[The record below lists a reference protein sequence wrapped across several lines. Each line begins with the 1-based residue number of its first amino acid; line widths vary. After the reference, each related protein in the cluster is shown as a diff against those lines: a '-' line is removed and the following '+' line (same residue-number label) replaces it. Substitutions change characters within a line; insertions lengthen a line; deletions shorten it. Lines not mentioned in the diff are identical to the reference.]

1 MKTNGKRP
9 LTEQEKQILPMPG
22 EVDPKDAFIQGHM
35 AVARA
40 ISRLKLDVDVVLD
53 QQSSRS
59 YKRS

>member
-59 YKRS
+59 YRRS